1 MSTSLKLS
9 SPPGPLALLADLRA
23 RGVALWPDGPTL
35 RYRARVD
42 IVTAEMRAALL
53 TAKPTLVAHLTAEVA
68 WRAAGMLAQ
77 LRAAGGLAPVLL
89 AKAHA
94 DMPGTC
100 LSCGER
106 LVAVESARCA
116 LCNEAARRALA
127 LERGR
132 QAPGSD
138 APVETAPV

>member
-35 RYRARVD
+35 RYRARVG
-42 IVTAEMRAALL
+42 IVTAEMRDALL

-77 LRAAGGLAPVLL
+77 LRAARCFAPALV
-89 AKAHA
+89 AKPHPEV
-94 DMPGTC
+94 PGSC

-106 LVAVESARCA
+106 LVAVESTRCA

-127 LERGR
+127 LERDR
-132 QAPGSD
+132 QVSGSG
-138 APVETAPV
+138 AAVETALV